1 MPLLRHDRYQRGGVV
16 TGQGLIDPGC
26 AWCGLPAVGDVE
38 VRPAQYRSLGVD
50 PLIGDRGAYQRLV
63 RSAVRVPVCDQ
74 HRQITIGQAPA
85 IGVPRDRKTTAVEQL
100 GMFPVTADE
109 RLRTAIYR
117 EIDR

>member
-1 MPLLRHDRYQRGGVV
+1 V
-16 TGQGLIDPGC
+16 TGRGLIGREC

-38 VRPAQYRSLGVD
+38 VCPAQYRSLGRVD

-63 RSAVRVPVCDQ
+63 RSAVRVPVCDE
-74 HRQITIGQAPA
+74 HRQITIGQPPA

-100 GMFPVTADE
+100 GMFPVE

-117 EIDR
+117 ETGR